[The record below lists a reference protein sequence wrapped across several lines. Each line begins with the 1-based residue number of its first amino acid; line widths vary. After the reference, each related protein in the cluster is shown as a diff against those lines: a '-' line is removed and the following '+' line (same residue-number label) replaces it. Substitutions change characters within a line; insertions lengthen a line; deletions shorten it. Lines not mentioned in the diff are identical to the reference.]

1 MRRKGREMRRKKK
14 LGKSGIGRNEKR
26 KSNDGKRRK
35 KLRRRIK
42 YPLTLTKMSAN
53 DRLNYG

>member
-42 YPLTLTKMSAN
+42 YLLTLTKN
-53 DRLNYG
+53 EC